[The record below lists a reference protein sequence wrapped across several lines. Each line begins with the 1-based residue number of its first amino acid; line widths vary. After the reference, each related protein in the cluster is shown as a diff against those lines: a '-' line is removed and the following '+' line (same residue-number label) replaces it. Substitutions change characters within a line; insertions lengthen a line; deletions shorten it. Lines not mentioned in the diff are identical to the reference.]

1 MNVSLWSS
9 KNLLLPE
16 GREQPHIRTIK
27 KADFH
32 PPCRFVNGFTLT
44 LYRCWPHPAA
54 WAPAP

>member
-27 KADFH
+27 KRIFI
-32 PPCRFVNGFTLT
+32 RLVGSSTVL
-44 LYRCWPHPAA
+44 R
-54 WAPAP
+54 

>member
-44 LYRCWPHPAA
+44 LYRC
-54 WAPAP
+54 